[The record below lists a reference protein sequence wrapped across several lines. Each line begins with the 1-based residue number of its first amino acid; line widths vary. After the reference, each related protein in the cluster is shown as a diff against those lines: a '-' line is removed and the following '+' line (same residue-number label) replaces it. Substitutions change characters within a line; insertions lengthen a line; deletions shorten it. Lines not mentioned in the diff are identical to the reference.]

1 MKIKL
6 CLIFFFI
13 TNFLNG
19 FAQSNFKINSVKS
32 DATSALLNWNPIL
45 NIKAYIVYRNNTNVG
60 TTRSKTGYFS
70 DFNLIPNQT
79 YQYNIVAI
87 DSNNIQ
93 NALSDTISVTTKNV
107 SAIRTHYKVLVVAFY
122 PTVIDINELTGIK
135 TFLKHR
141 LDFFRLASFG
151 SAILEAY
158 KNDVITIKATPPIL
172 FQGNFNINFS
182 LLVNAPYA
190 ELDGYSIVDL
200 IEKGDVDLV
209 WITKAPDGCN
219 FHENYL
225 VGNLDI
231 GNANSTGE
239 KWISDKVGCSRSF
252 FVNCYSSDERCND
265 AYAHN
270 IEGVMSS
277 ICDGYPDN
285 WPRDKEYVLYTHT
298 ISDFT
303 TKEIRNLHLFERFR
317 LADEWGGMGSYA
329 SKGNGNC
336 GTSHFPP
343 NSPRYID
350 TACTGYC
357 YSGDY
362 AYFFNETWKNYID
375 CVADDWLNYPNFD
388 NVKRKL
394 NGFDFGAFNY
404 YAENDS
410 SYSTALGTSPE
421 LHSSFSFSASS
432 YHHWW
437 FSHIPHNPGVSN
449 GKLNNWWFYIF
460 DFNRFNGCK
469 INYLV
474 TGFPDIPDVFQSNN
488 NEYGT
493 EEITSDN
500 WGYWHSNNSFSPF
513 GKYGKISA
521 VNKDNNPTFVKNGN
535 ASLMVYVEN
544 TELYENSDRGANE
557 IYYPRFKNAHWDLS
571 AIDSIKFSIKLGE
584 NPNLIVGTNPIIKL
598 CKNGGNRIEM
608 IPIQDGYYKNLFSD
622 TTSKDANGWY
632 NFTVPVSG
640 NSKWEKNIIGYID
653 SELNLEDK
661 DAEKLKIEKDIL
673 SEVNYV
679 VISVKST
686 RVKYPLDSCSF
697 YIDDLEFVQGKNTYF
712 SSFTDDFTN
721 NIKVYPNPTSG
732 SLNISLSESMECDY
746 NIELYSL
753 QCMLQTYSKLKKTTQ
768 IDLSGYPSGIYFLKV
783 STKNKLYH
791 IKIIKK

>member
-1 MKIKL
+1 
-6 CLIFFFI
+6 
-13 TNFLNG
+13 LNG

-93 NALSDTISVTTKNV
+93 NSLSDTISVTTKNV

-158 KNDVITIKATPPIL
+158 KNNVITIKATPPIL

-182 LLVNAPYA
+182 LLVNTPYA

-317 LADEWGGMGSYA
+317 LADEW
-329 SKGNGNC
+329 
-336 GTSHFPP
+336 
-343 NSPRYID
+343 
-350 TACTGYC
+350 
-357 YSGDY
+357 
-362 AYFFNETWKNYID
+362 
-375 CVADDWLNYPNFD
+375 
-388 NVKRKL
+388 
-394 NGFDFGAFNY
+394 
-404 YAENDS
+404 
-410 SYSTALGTSPE
+410 
-421 LHSSFSFSASS
+421 
-432 YHHWW
+432 
-437 FSHIPHNPGVSN
+437 
-449 GKLNNWWFYIF
+449 
-460 DFNRFNGCK
+460 
-469 INYLV
+469 
-474 TGFPDIPDVFQSNN
+474 
-488 NEYGT
+488 
-493 EEITSDN
+493 
-500 WGYWHSNNSFSPF
+500 
-513 GKYGKISA
+513 
-521 VNKDNNPTFVKNGN
+521 
-535 ASLMVYVEN
+535 
-544 TELYENSDRGANE
+544 
-557 IYYPRFKNAHWDLS
+557 
-571 AIDSIKFSIKLGE
+571 
-584 NPNLIVGTNPIIKL
+584 
-598 CKNGGNRIEM
+598 
-608 IPIQDGYYKNLFSD
+608 
-622 TTSKDANGWY
+622 
-632 NFTVPVSG
+632 
-640 NSKWEKNIIGYID
+640 
-653 SELNLEDK
+653 
-661 DAEKLKIEKDIL
+661 
-673 SEVNYV
+673 V
-679 VISVKST
+679 V
-686 RVKYPLDSCSF
+686 
-697 YIDDLEFVQGKNTYF
+697 
-712 SSFTDDFTN
+712 
-721 NIKVYPNPTSG
+721 
-732 SLNISLSESMECDY
+732 
-746 NIELYSL
+746 
-753 QCMLQTYSKLKKTTQ
+753 
-768 IDLSGYPSGIYFLKV
+768 
-783 STKNKLYH
+783 
-791 IKIIKK
+791 